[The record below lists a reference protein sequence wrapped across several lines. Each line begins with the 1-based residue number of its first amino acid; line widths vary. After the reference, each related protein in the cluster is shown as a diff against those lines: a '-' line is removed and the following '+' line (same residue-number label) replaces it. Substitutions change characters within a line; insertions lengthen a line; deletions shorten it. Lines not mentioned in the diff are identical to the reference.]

1 VPASFQISPHGAR
14 VAMKLTKNEIV
25 LLAAVLFAL
34 IAGEV
39 VKRFRE
45 AHPVPLPLTK
55 PIPKK

>member
-1 VPASFQISPHGAR
+1 
-14 VAMKLTKNEIV
+14 MKLTKNEIV